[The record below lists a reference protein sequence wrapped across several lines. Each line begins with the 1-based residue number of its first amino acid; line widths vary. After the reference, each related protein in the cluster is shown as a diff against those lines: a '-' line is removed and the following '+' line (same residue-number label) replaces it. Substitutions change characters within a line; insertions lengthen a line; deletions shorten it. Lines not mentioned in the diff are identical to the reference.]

1 MPDVKP
7 MKEASQEVSTDL
19 GTLREDIARLA
30 ATVSE
35 LAGSQASAAKSTV
48 MDTVGTAK
56 QKISESAADV
66 QGRARAMSSDI
77 GAAIESNPFVAV
89 LTALCAGLLIGM
101 MSGARR

>member
-7 MKEASQEVSTDL
+7 MKEISQDFADDL
-19 GTLREDIARLA
+19 VKLREDIARLA

-48 MDTVGTAK
+48 MDTVDTAK
-56 QKISESAADV
+56 QKISEGAADM
-66 QGRARAMSSDI
+66 QSRARGMSSDI